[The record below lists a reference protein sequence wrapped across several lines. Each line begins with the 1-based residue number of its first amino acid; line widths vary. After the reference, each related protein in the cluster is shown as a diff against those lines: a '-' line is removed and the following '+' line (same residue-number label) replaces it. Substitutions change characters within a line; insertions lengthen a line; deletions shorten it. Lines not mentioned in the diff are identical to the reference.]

1 MVQKSDYKFLQGDA
15 LSVLKGMPDKS
26 VQCCVTSPPYYG
38 LRDYGTGTWIGGD
51 PNCPHYRTSK
61 YSENDITGHKAM
73 GEQGQAV
80 GDAIYKSVC
89 PLCGATRVD
98 EQIGIEETPE
108 EYVERLVEV
117 FREVKRVLKD
127 DGTLWVNIGD
137 TYNTNSFHKTKTA
150 KGCKP
155 KDLIGVPWKLAE
167 ALKSPYY
174 TGVIKNEADRAWL
187 AAMMDGEGSFVLSS
201 YNSKGRIKTNFYIM
215 LTNSSEKIIGK
226 CESLFPQKVR
236 HIYEKPSVT
245 RKAVYRWDVEKLEN
259 KELFIREIYPYMVE
273 KRKQCIVGY
282 TFLQLQKGMPNKKH
296 GYTKDQQEKRQELV
310 EIMHKLNAGQDV
322 DLPSYC
328 QEPNPLYEQMF
339 YLRQDIIWDRP
350 NPMPES
356 VKDRCTKAHE
366 YVFLLS
372 KSPTYLFN
380 HEKMLEPAN
389 YDGRND
395 TVMKG
400 SIKYKDSE
408 YLQNGKT
415 NTMSYKGHERWDFKV
430 IDGYEEA
437 LPVRNR
443 RDVWHI
449 PVSSYSGAHFATYP
463 EELVMPCI
471 LAGTNEGD
479 TVLDPFNGSGTTG
492 VVALK
497 NGRKYVG
504 IDLNSEY
511 IKLSEERF
519 DEVFFDK
526 KPLVETKKDE
536 RYERRFRGLDI

>member
-15 LSVLKGMPDKS
+15 LSVLKSMPDKS

-38 LRDYGTGTWIGGD
+38 LRDYGTGTWVGGD

-155 KDLIGVPWKLAE
+155 KDLIGVPWLLAF
-167 ALKSPYY
+167 ALR
-174 TGVIKNEADRAWL
+174 N
-187 AAMMDGEGSFVLSS
+187 DG
-201 YNSKGRIKTNFYIM
+201 
-215 LTNSSEKIIGK
+215 
-226 CESLFPQKVR
+226 
-236 HIYEKPSVT
+236 
-245 RKAVYRWDVEKLEN
+245 WW
-259 KELFIREIYPYMVE
+259 
-273 KRKQCIVGY
+273 
-282 TFLQLQKGMPNKKH
+282 
-296 GYTKDQQEKRQELV
+296 
-310 EIMHKLNAGQDV
+310 
-322 DLPSYC
+322 
-328 QEPNPLYEQMF
+328 
-339 YLRQDIIWDRP
+339 LRQDIIWDRP

-366 YVFLLS
+366 YIFLLS

-380 HEKMLEPAN
+380 HDTMLEPAD
-389 YDGRND
+389 YDGRKD

-400 SIKYKDSE
+400 STKYKDSS

-415 NTMSYKGHERWDFKV
+415 NSMSFNGHERWDFKK

-463 EELVMPCI
+463 EELVLPCI

-526 KPLVETKKDE
+526 KPLVEAKEDE

>member
-1 MVQKSDYKFLQGDA
+1 MIQKSDYKFLQGDA

-26 VQCCVTSPPYYG
+26 VQCCITSPPYYG
-38 LRDYGTGTWIGGD
+38 LRDYGTSTWVGGD

-61 YSENDITGHKAM
+61 YSKNDITGHKAM
-73 GEQGQAV
+73 AEVGQAV
-80 GDAIYKSVC
+80 GDAVYKSVC
-89 PLCGATRVD
+89 PLCGAVRED
-98 EQIGIEETPE
+98 MQIGLEESPE
-108 EYVERLVEV
+108 QYIQRLVDV

-137 TYNTNSFHKTKTA
+137 TYNTSSYHKTEESNGYGKQGTNRGSFENTVDRPTA
-150 KGCKP
+150 TCCKP
-155 KDLIGVPWKLAE
+155 KDLIGVPWMLAF
-167 ALKSPYY
+167 ALR
-174 TGVIKNEADRAWL
+174 N
-187 AAMMDGEGSFVLSS
+187 DG
-201 YNSKGRIKTNFYIM
+201 
-215 LTNSSEKIIGK
+215 
-226 CESLFPQKVR
+226 
-236 HIYEKPSVT
+236 
-245 RKAVYRWDVEKLEN
+245 WW
-259 KELFIREIYPYMVE
+259 
-273 KRKQCIVGY
+273 
-282 TFLQLQKGMPNKKH
+282 
-296 GYTKDQQEKRQELV
+296 
-310 EIMHKLNAGQDV
+310 
-322 DLPSYC
+322 
-328 QEPNPLYEQMF
+328 
-339 YLRQDIIWDRP
+339 LRQDIIWDRP
-350 NPMPES
+350 NPMPEP

-389 YDGRND
+389 YDGRKD

-437 LPVRNR
+437 VPVRNR

-463 EELVMPCI
+463 EELVLPCI
-471 LAGTNEGD
+471 LAGSNEGD
-479 TVLDPFNGSGTTG
+479 TILDPFNGSGTTG

-504 IDLNSEY
+504 IDLNDKY

-519 DEVFFDK
+519 DEIFFDK

-536 RYERRFRGLDI
+536 QYERRFRGLDI